1 MKKPVLSL
9 TIISALTLGTLP
21 AQPAAAAPAD
31 ERDGSSLSSTSS
43 DGTAGGS
50 SSSSTSED
58 SSSTA
63 AIIGGVAIGLGVIA
77 AGAGAACWAMQ
88 QGMIPNPMP
97 QHIPCHPPRKPQP
110 APAPQPAPPP
120 PAPAPAPQPA
130 PPPPA
135 PAPKPA
141 PAPPPPPAPS
151 GKYYQNCKAV
161 WNDLGGPIYRG
172 QPGYAPHL
180 DRDNDGVGCER
191 RPNY

>member
-9 TIISALTLGTLP
+9 TIISVLTLGTLP

-43 DGTAGGS
+43 DGSADGS
-50 SSSSTSED
+50 SSSSTD
-58 SSSTA
+58 DDGSSTA

-97 QHIPCHPPRKPQP
+97 QLIPCHPPRKPQP

-120 PAPAPAPQPA
+120 PAPAP
-130 PPPPA
+130 
-135 PAPKPA
+135 KPA
-141 PAPPPPPAPS
+141 PPPPAPS

-161 WNDLGGPIYRG
+161 WNDLGGPIRRG